1 MKKRIL
7 ISLLLVLMTNL
18 FAQNKESIVLSPP
31 SKDRGKTVISAL
43 AHRASVREFDTTK
56 ILLQDMSDLLWSA
69 NGINRPETGMRTA
82 SSAMNSQDIDIFVF
96 NETGIYIYNAHQHS
110 LELVVK
116 GDNRKLFSRQET
128 DTPPPLICLLVSD
141 ISRFSRGEDTQ
152 KLEWA
157 AIDAGIVAQNIL
169 LFCTS
174 IDMAGRPR
182 AGMNRESIK
191 KLLNLNK
198 TQYPLLNIPV
208 SYKKE
213 D

>member
-1 MKKRIL
+1 MKKGIL
-7 ISLLLVLMTNL
+7 ICLIFISMTNL
-18 FAQNKESIVLSPP
+18 FAQNKESIVLNPP
-31 SKDRGKTVISAL
+31 GKDRGKTVINAL
-43 AHRASVREFDTTK
+43 WQRASVRKFDTTRVSH
-56 ILLQDMSDLLWSA
+56 QDLSDLLWAA

-96 NETGIYIYNAHQHS
+96 KETGVYIYNAQQHI

-116 GDNRKLFSRQET
+116 GDCRKLFSVREAYPY
-128 DTPPPLICLLVSD
+128 PPIIFLLVSD
-141 ISRFSRGEDTQ
+141 ISRFSRGENAQ

-182 AGMNRESIK
+182 AGMNKELIK
-191 KLLNLNK
+191 ELLSLNE

-208 SYKKE
+208 SYQKE
-213 D
+213 